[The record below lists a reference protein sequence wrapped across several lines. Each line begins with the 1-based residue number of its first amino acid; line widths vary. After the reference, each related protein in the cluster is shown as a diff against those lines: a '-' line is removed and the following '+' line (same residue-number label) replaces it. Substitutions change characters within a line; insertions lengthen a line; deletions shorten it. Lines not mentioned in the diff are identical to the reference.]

1 MLAPAIAQQRTSIGI
16 GAEHDVAV
24 AQATSAQLQDARRQ
38 LQLAHDQSLR
48 SLEILLGRY
57 PKAELRAR
65 TDLTPLPE
73 PVPAGMPLEMLE
85 RRPDLIAAERRIA
98 TAFQRVGE
106 AKAAMLPRITLNA
119 SASVIDSD
127 IVELQSDYD
136 NPAIGAGAIF
146 VAPLYA
152 GGAFDAQVEI
162 RTAQQREAVAEYGRR
177 VLNAIGEVEGALAT
191 GQALADRHGLL
202 QRMLAENE
210 RALVMARE
218 SYRVGR
224 SDQRAVQQQLLAV
237 LSSRTTLTSLRGAE
251 LAQRVNLHLALGGSF
266 ARRADPASPER

>member
-1 MLAPAIAQQRTSIGI
+1 LLAPAIAQQRTSIGI

-177 VLNAIGEVEGALAT
+177 VLNAIGGSRVRSRRVRHWPTAT
-191 GQALADRHGLL
+191 DCCSACWR
-202 QRMLAENE
+202 RTS
-210 RALVMARE
+210 ARW
-218 SYRVGR
+218 SWPASRTASAAATSAR
-224 SDQRAVQQQLLAV
+224 CSNNSSP
-237 LSSRTTLTSLRGAE
+237 SSRR
-251 LAQRVNLHLALGGSF
+251 
-266 ARRADPASPER
+266 ARR